1 LEEIKPFE
9 FRQCITIL
17 KATGEKA
24 RNLRT
29 LKDRISD
36 VSDESIAHHVYHY
49 FQKEKRI
56 LEYTNDF
63 AQWAGET
70 LKENILAEQLS
81 NIDPYSFK
89 CIVDLR
95 KEIVSVIDAY
105 LKAFSKT
112 RAALSGDEFYFNE
125 GITLV
130 SPVGIQVKNLA
141 EFIDEEDDRGWGQW
155 GGIGIIYYGASGF
168 FMDLYNIKWFEYSKF
183 MDEKVFYTKILG
195 IKPPWFVKQ
204 VIMDEAT
211 QRIDIYVDHEK
222 DIRVR
227 CQECGEIYGMYDHAP
242 ERVYRN
248 LKN

>member
-17 KATGEKA
+17 KATGKKA
-24 RNLRT
+24 RNLRE
-29 LKDRISD
+29 LRDRISD
-36 VSDESIAHHVYHY
+36 VSDESISHHVYHY

-95 KEIVSVIDAY
+95 NEIVRVIDAY
-105 LKAFSKT
+105 LKTFPKT

-130 SPVGIQVKNLA
+130 SPVGIHVKNLA
-141 EFIDEEDDRGWGQW
+141 EFLMAIR
-155 GGIGIIYYGASGF
+155 
-168 FMDLYNIKWFEYSKF
+168 
-183 MDEKVFYTKILG
+183 
-195 IKPPWFVKQ
+195 
-204 VIMDEAT
+204 
-211 QRIDIYVDHEK
+211 YVDLESIYFHFYEAR
-222 DIRVR
+222 IRP
-227 CQECGEIYGMYDHAP
+227 P
-242 ERVYRN
+242 EEVDDFSHWFGDALNKKGLADRIRSIDPFMHSLEAARQHIIELTEDE
-248 LKN
+248 LKNDMEKF

>member
-1 LEEIKPFE
+1 MEEIKPFE

-24 RNLRT
+24 RNLRE
-29 LKDRISD
+29 LRDRISD
-36 VSDESIAHHVYHY
+36 VSDESISHHVYHY

-95 KEIVSVIDAY
+95 NEIVRAIDAY
-105 LKAFSKT
+105 LKTFPKT
-112 RAALSGDEFYFNE
+112 RAVLSGDEFYFNE

-141 EFIDEEDDRGWGQW
+141 EFLIAIRYVELGS
-155 GGIGIIYYGASGF
+155 IYYHFYEARIRPPEEVDDFSHWFGDALNKKGLADRIMSLDP
-168 FMDLYNIKWFEYSKF
+168 FMHSL
-183 MDEKVFYTKILG
+183 
-195 IKPPWFVKQ
+195 
-204 VIMDEAT
+204 EAAR
-211 QRIDIYVDHEK
+211 QHIIELAE
-222 DIRVR
+222 
-227 CQECGEIYGMYDHAP
+227 QE
-242 ERVYRN
+242 
-248 LKN
+248 LKNDMEKF

>member
-95 KEIVSVIDAY
+95 KEIVSVINAY
-105 LKAFSKT
+105 LKAFTKT

-141 EFIDEEDDRGWGQW
+141 EFLMAIKYVELESIYFHFYEARIRPPEEVDDFSHWFADALKKEGLAERIRSIDPFMHSLEEARRH
-155 GGIGIIYYGASGF
+155 II
-168 FMDLYNIKWFEYSKF
+168 DLAE
-183 MDEKVFYTKILG
+183 
-195 IKPPWFVKQ
+195 
-204 VIMDEAT
+204 
-211 QRIDIYVDHEK
+211 
-222 DIRVR
+222 
-227 CQECGEIYGMYDHAP
+227 QE
-242 ERVYRN
+242 
-248 LKN
+248 LKNDMEKF

>member
-1 LEEIKPFE
+1 MEEIKPFE

-24 RNLRT
+24 RNLRA
-29 LKDRISD
+29 LRKRISD
-36 VSDESIAHHVYHY
+36 VSDESISHHVYHY

-95 KEIVSVIDAY
+95 NEIVRVIDAY
-105 LKAFSKT
+105 LQIFPKT

-125 GITLV
+125 GITLF

-141 EFIDEEDDRGWGQW
+141 EFLIAIRYVELESIYFHFYEARIRPPEEVDDFCHWFRDSLNKEGLAERIRSIDPFMHSLEAARRHIIAIVED
-155 GGIGIIYYGASGF
+155 
-168 FMDLYNIKWFEYSKF
+168 E
-183 MDEKVFYTKILG
+183 
-195 IKPPWFVKQ
+195 
-204 VIMDEAT
+204 
-211 QRIDIYVDHEK
+211 
-222 DIRVR
+222 
-227 CQECGEIYGMYDHAP
+227 
-242 ERVYRN
+242 
-248 LKN
+248 LKNDMEKF

>member
-1 LEEIKPFE
+1 MEEIKPFE
-9 FRQCITIL
+9 FKQCITIL

-24 RNLRT
+24 RNLPE

-36 VSDESIAHHVYHY
+36 VSDESISHHVYHY

-89 CIVDLR
+89 YIDVLR
-95 KEIVSVIDAY
+95 NEIVSVIDSY
-105 LKAFSKT
+105 LKTFPKT

-141 EFIDEEDDRGWGQW
+141 EFLIAIRYVELES
-155 GGIGIIYYGASGF
+155 IYYHFYEARIRPPEEVDDFSHWFGDALNKKGLAGRIRSIDP
-168 FMDLYNIKWFEYSKF
+168 FMHSLEAARQHIIDLVEDELQNDMEKF
-183 MDEKVFYTKILG
+183 
-195 IKPPWFVKQ
+195 
-204 VIMDEAT
+204 
-211 QRIDIYVDHEK
+211 
-222 DIRVR
+222 
-227 CQECGEIYGMYDHAP
+227 
-242 ERVYRN
+242 
-248 LKN
+248 